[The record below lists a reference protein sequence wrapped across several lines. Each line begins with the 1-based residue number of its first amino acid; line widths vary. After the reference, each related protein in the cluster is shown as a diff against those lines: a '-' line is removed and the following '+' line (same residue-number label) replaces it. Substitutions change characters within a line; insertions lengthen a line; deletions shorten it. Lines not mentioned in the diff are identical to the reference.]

1 MGYMHASWFL
11 YPRHLHGVVAILSSY
26 VGIKAVGLLSGS
38 YLHARLI
45 LYVPAGIFQKQPETF
60 RTAFHRTSASRWGL
74 FGAILVIDLIGVLS
88 QFLFG
93 YLAPFAIDF
102 SVLVQ
107 VLSEW
112 SNIDEQFIAA
122 LLPSAIIYTLVV
134 PVAGLWS
141 AGLSITAYRKIV
153 TIDDARAAV
162 FD

>member
-1 MGYMHASWFL
+1 MGTL
-11 YPRHLHGVVAILSSY
+11 
-26 VGIKAVGLLSGS
+26 
-38 YLHARLI
+38 
-45 LYVPAGIFQKQPETF
+45 
-60 RTAFHRTSASRWGL
+60 
-74 FGAILVIDLIGVLS
+74 GAILVIDLIGVLS